1 MRKEDW
7 ERKARE
13 LQLDHVAAGGFISQ
27 DKAERIIEEVYGPE
41 PCEDMELPSS
51 DNR

>member
-27 DKAERIIEEVYGPE
+27 EQAERIVEEIYGPK
-41 PCEDMELPSS
+41 PCDDMEPPSS
-51 DNR
+51 HNH